1 MADKCIESGNMY
13 AFSGKRR
20 WRKSKDDNWGVETR
34 GQTCGKMVGS
44 RVIDG
49 VRVNVVK
56 TADGRF
62 YAAKPTSTD
71 GGTGGT
77 T

>member
-1 MADKCIESGNMY
+1 MADHCIAPGNMY

-34 GQTCGKMVGS
+34 GQVCGKLVGS

-56 TADGRF
+56 TADGGF
-62 YAAKPTSTD
+62 FAAKPTSG
-71 GGTGGT
+71 GGTGG
-77 T
+77 